1 MTNLKKRVAYL
12 QGLAEGMD
20 IDDGSKEGRILAGI
34 IDVLGEMAEQ
44 IEDIEAAQSDLEDYV
59 ESIDEDLY
67 NLEGDMHGADIEEYM
82 EVECPNCGQIVCFD
96 AGIVDDE
103 DLIEVTCPNCDE
115 VVYVND
121 EEILDDTEDVVLE
134 AGNDNRMVSSKDT
147 EDI

>member
-67 NLEGDMHGADIEEYM
+67 NLEGDVHGADIEEYM

-121 EEILDDTEDVVLE
+121 EEILDDTEDAVLE

>member
-67 NLEGDMHGADIEEYM
+67 NLEGDVHGADIEEYM

>member
-147 EDI
+147 DDI

>member
-121 EEILDDTEDVVLE
+121 EEFLDDTEDVVLE